1 MIQRL
6 RGSDLAGNSLWL
18 VISVVLATGVWY
30 IAVTSSDPIATRSFS
45 SIPIQLVRGDS
56 TVLVN
61 NPTRFVRVN
70 IQGSQS
76 AVSSRRADDI
86 VVRADLSQL
95 GAGTHTVPLDLR
107 VSWPESIRIR
117 RSEET
122 QPSQITVELETIES
136 LLIPLR
142 IIVAEPPP
150 LGFHND
156 DPVTD
161 LREIEISGAS
171 SIVAEVVE
179 ARGEVDLSAH
189 RSPYEGDVR
198 LYAVNA
204 DGDRVPD
211 VELARQTAAVSV
223 SITRRDDVRLISV
236 RPNILLTTLP
246 DGYLFKTYRSDPS
259 TLFIGGAIDDLAAI
273 ADTLFTAPISLEDR
287 RADFTAS
294 VPLALPGD
302 ELFVMGGD
310 NTIDVAIEIVPITSS
325 RQIDNIAVDA
335 IGLDETLVAAIVPQ
349 TVSAIVTGP
358 VALVDELRSDDI
370 QVVVDLNGI
379 EPGVYDLAPSVAI
392 NQSQLS
398 DADLS
403 LLPAV
408 LNVEIA
414 STLPDPESAAEIEST
429 SIPDDE

>member
-6 RGSDLAGNSLWL
+6 RGSDLAGNALWL
-18 VISVVLATGVWY
+18 VISVVLAMGVWY
-30 IAVTSSDPIATRSFS
+30 IAVTTNDPIATRSFS
-45 SIPIQLVRGDS
+45 GIPIQIVPSDA

-122 QPSQITVELETIES
+122 QPSQITVELEPIES

-142 IIVAEPPP
+142 IIVAEAPPI
-150 LGFHND
+150 GFHND
-156 DPVTD
+156 DPVTA
-161 LREIEISGAS
+161 LHEIEVSGAS

-179 ARGEVDLSAH
+179 ARGEIDLSAN

-204 DGDRVPD
+204 EGDRVGD

-273 ADTLFTAPISLEDR
+273 ADTLFTAPISLDER
-287 RADFTAS
+287 RADFSVS
-294 VPLALPGD
+294 VPLDLPGD

-310 NTIDVAIEIVPITSS
+310 SSVDVAIEIVPIISS

-335 IGLDETLVAAIVPQ
+335 IGLGEDLLAAIVPQ

-358 VALVDELRSDDI
+358 VALVDELGSDDI

-392 NQSQLS
+392 NQSELS

-414 STLPDPESAAEIEST
+414 STLPDSESAAEEESAA
-429 SIPDDE
+429 SDDE